1 LHLIVL
7 HTVLLGLAAFLLGAL
22 PFSVIIGR
30 IFLHKDITDYG
41 DGNPGAANVFR
52 AGGGKLGYLAVFLD
66 ILKGIPL
73 VFISHV
79 LFDLP
84 MLSVVI
90 VAVCAVTGHAFSP
103 FLHWRGGKSIA
114 ITFGVLIALPE
125 HEILIA
131 FVILMVLCNVVIRPE
146 AWSVMIAAVSAL
158 AFLFFSDAV
167 AWERLLML
175 CLLAIFTVKHFRE
188 LRNAPGFGG
197 FLFRWIQSLLRDTT
211 TGA

>member
-1 LHLIVL
+1 MVVF
-7 HTVLLGLAAFLLGAL
+7 HTALLALAAFLIGAL

-30 IFLHKDITDYG
+30 VFLHKDITEYG

-66 ILKGIPL
+66 IVKGAPI
-73 VFISHV
+73 VFIAHA
-79 LFDLP
+79 LFDMP
-84 MLSVVI
+84 MLSTVTI
-90 VAVCAVTGHAFSP
+90 AVCAVMGHAFSP

-114 ITFGVLIALPE
+114 VTFGVFIALPE

-146 AWSVMIAAVSAL
+146 AWSVMIAAFSTL
-158 AFLFFSDAV
+158 AFLFFFGADS
-167 AWERLLML
+167 WERLLML
-175 CLLAIFTVKHFRE
+175 CILAIFTVKHLRE

-197 FLFRWIQSLLRDTT
+197 FLFRWIRSLLRDTT
-211 TGA
+211 TGV

>member
-1 LHLIVL
+1 MVVFQ
-7 HTVLLGLAAFLLGAL
+7 TALLALAAFLLGAL
-22 PFSVIIGR
+22 PFSVIMGR
-30 IFLHKDITDYG
+30 AFLHKDITEYG

-52 AGGGKLGYLAVFLD
+52 AGGSKLGYVAVFLD

-84 MLSVVI
+84 MLSVVM
-90 VAVCAVTGHAFSP
+90 VAVCAVMGHAFSP
-103 FLHWRGGKSIA
+103 FLHWHGGKSIA
-114 ITFGVLIALPE
+114 VTFGVFIALPE

-131 FVILMVLCNVVIRPE
+131 FVILMVLCNVIIRPE
-146 AWSVMIAAVSAL
+146 AWSVIIAAVSAL
-158 AFLFFSDAV
+158 AFLFFSSAE

-175 CLLAIFTVKHFRE
+175 CILAIFTVKHFHE

-211 TGA
+211 TEA

>member
-1 LHLIVL
+1 MVIF
-7 HTVLLGLAAFLLGAL
+7 HTALLALTAFLLGAL

-30 IFLHKDITDYG
+30 LFLHKDITEYG

-52 AGGGKLGYLAVFLD
+52 AGGSKLGYLAVFLD
-66 ILKGIPL
+66 LVKGIPL

-84 MLSVVI
+84 MLSVVV
-90 VAVCAVTGHAFSP
+90 VAVCAVMGHAFSP

-125 HEILIA
+125 HEILFA
-131 FVILMVLCNVVIRPE
+131 FIVMMILGAILIKTDAWAVVF
-146 AWSVMIAAVSAL
+146 SAAGTL
-158 AFLFFSDAV
+158 AFLAVTGAEGWEKLLVLCILAVMMVKQFSG
-167 AWERLLML
+167 
-175 CLLAIFTVKHFRE
+175 
-188 LRNAPGFGG
+188 LRTNPGVGG
-197 FLFRWIQSLLRDTT
+197 WLFRWLQSLWRDTT